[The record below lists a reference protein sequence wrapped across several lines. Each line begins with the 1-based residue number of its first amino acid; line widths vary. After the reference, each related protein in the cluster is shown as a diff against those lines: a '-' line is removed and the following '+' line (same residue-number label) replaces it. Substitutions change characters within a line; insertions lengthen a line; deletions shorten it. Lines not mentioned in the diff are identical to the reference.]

1 MRCTLEQGAWVEH
14 DAAWLGGE
22 EADRALAALRDE
34 LAWEQRAIVLFG
46 RRVLQPRLIAWAGDL
61 GYRYSGQTLEP
72 RPFTRATRQ
81 ILDRVRRDVGEP
93 FNHVLVNRYRTGD
106 DSMGLHADD
115 EPELGKDPVVA
126 TVSLGAARRFVLKP
140 RRRRDGSG
148 QTFLLAHGAL
158 LVMGGAC
165 QRHYVHGVPRSP
177 GAVSERISLTF
188 RRLLRAPDAAAHCS
202 QVLPDRHLRHYS

>member
-72 RPFTRATRQ
+72 RAFTPTLQTLLA
-81 ILDRVRRDVGEP
+81 RVRERSGVP
-93 FNHVLVNRYRTGD
+93 FNHVLGNRYRSGD

-115 EPELGKDPVVA
+115 EPELGRDPVVA
-126 TVSLGAARRFVLKP
+126 IVSLGATRRLIIRP
-140 RRRRDGSG
+140 RQKQRRERHDQDLG
-148 QTFLLAHGAL
+148 HGAL
-158 LVMGGAC
+158 LIMGGTC
-165 QRHYVHGVPRSP
+165 QRHYVHGIPRQADAE
-177 GAVSERISLTF
+177 GERISLTF
-188 RRLLRAPDAAAHCS
+188 RRLLRAP
-202 QVLPDRHLRHYS
+202 